1 MMAKCFCP
9 VFFLLYASL
18 FLPASLL
25 ATESIPALR
34 ERIQVLDQA
43 RAEADQELVAKK
55 QQKEAT
61 KQDVTHHETVT
72 RFLNQQIDATCLQLA
87 ASGGSTSGLPCSNP
101 PIQKNKNTPKKKNKP
116 LKSTQNKQPDQN
128 TVSINKETSIPVHE
142 EKVQPQGAEPAR
154 TTLQKTPPPEK
165 PAGFFATIAQW
176 LKSLFMPKPPMP
188 TAPSQSSNTQQA
200 AESSQTE
207 KKASPSQQQTAV
219 NKKPTD
225 MNSSAKSKQT
235 GTTDRKRPG
244 GRQNEQTG
252 KGSAN
257 QNKNKGRGQST
268 DQGKNKE
275 RKQLENG
282 NISAT
287 KNQQAH
293 TGIFRDRLTGA
304 HSATK
309 TKQAKSGANSG
320 VQTTKVF
327 SGGSRSKKA
336 ENREKNG
343 FNKTMS
349 AAHQVTRSKDNIN
362 KHATASGSGPKGT
375 QKKPPTST
383 VQDVRGDV
391 SKLEHDLH
399 DALGEFDGTLIEA
412 RERLSARIPSRRE
425 GGESGNY
432 GREDGEGLNSEQTGN
447 SKYNG
452 TGDAQPPHSSVQTNN
467 PGGVAA
473 SGGQRAAGGR
483 STIGSDDDIV
493 ARQLREAAE
502 KENDPVLKEKLW
514 QEYKKYKAGK
524 Q

>member
-18 FLPASLL
+18 FIPASLL
-25 ATESIPALR
+25 AAESIPALR

-55 QQKEAT
+55 QQKIT
-61 KQDVTHHETVT
+61 TQQDVSHHATVT
-72 RFLNQQIDATCLQLA
+72 KFLNQQIDATCLQLA
-87 ASGGSTSGLPCSNP
+87 ASGGSTSGLPCRNQ
-101 PIQKNKNTPKKKNKP
+101 PIQKNKNTPQKKD
-116 LKSTQNKQPDQN
+116 KQQDQN
-128 TVSINKETSIPVHE
+128 TVSKNKETSIPVQSK
-142 EKVQPQGAEPAR
+142 KVQPQRAEPAR
-154 TTLQKTPPPEK
+154 TTLQKKPPPEK
-165 PAGFFATIAQW
+165 PAGFFATVAQW
-176 LKSLFMPKPPMP
+176 LQSLFMPKPPMP
-188 TAPSQSSNTQQA
+188 TAPSQSSNTQQT

-207 KKASPSQQQTAV
+207 KKALPRQQQTAV
-219 NKKPTD
+219 NKKPKD
-225 MNSSAKSKQT
+225 IKSSAKSKQA
-235 GTTDRKRPG
+235 GTTDKKRL
-244 GRQNEQTG
+244 GRGHNEQTG
-252 KGSAN
+252 KGSVN
-257 QNKNKGRGQST
+257 QNKNKSRGQSS

-275 RKQLENG
+275 KKQLENG
-282 NISAT
+282 RISAT
-287 KNQQAH
+287 ENQQAH
-293 TGIFRDRLTGA
+293 TGVSHDRLTGA

-309 TKQAKSGANSG
+309 TKQAKSGENPG
-320 VQTTKVF
+320 VQTTKVL

-336 ENREKNG
+336 KNRGKNG
-343 FNKTMS
+343 LNKTMS
-349 AAHQVTRSKDNIN
+349 SAHQVTRSKKNIN
-362 KHATASGSGPKGT
+362 NHATASGSGQKGT
-375 QKKPPTST
+375 QEKHPTST
-383 VQDVRGDV
+383 VQSVRGDV
-391 SKLEHDLH
+391 SKLEHALH
-399 DALGEFDGTLIEA
+399 DALGEFDGTLIDA

-432 GREDGEGLNSEQTGN
+432 GREDGEGLNSEQVGN
-447 SKYNG
+447 SEYNG
-452 TGDAQPPHSSVQTNN
+452 TGDAETSHSSVQTNN